1 MSIFAWSASLLT
13 TSSSSGGASTT
24 ATSGPFALVELVDFV
39 QVGVAESIPLTKLAI
54 TLQLSSRLNRY
65 RRTTVLRNTQQVAM
79 FNVDKIKRRCRT
91 CLELEKEGHVYHK
104 NILIMR

>member
-13 TSSSSGGASTT
+13 TSSGGAAPSTS

-54 TLQLSSRLNRY
+54 ALQLSSWLNRY

-79 FNVDKIKRRCRT
+79 FNKDKIKFAVSIT
-91 CLELEKEGHVYHK
+91 EFPKP
-104 NILIMR
+104 